1 MVTVPAVELTTA
13 LSMMGASCALLW
25 GRRIAQLTANK
36 VMRTTNAVSLRMIV
50 LSAAAVLLVGQR
62 PANLQAP
69 GEGSSRTTR
78 KSAETGHNVESSTSR
93 QATTGPS
100 HPAVGGGIGSG
111 LSA

>member
-13 LSMMGASCALLW
+13 FSMMGTSCALLW
-25 GRRIAQLTANK
+25 GRRMAQLTANK
-36 VMRTTNAVSLRMIV
+36 VMRTTNAVSFRTVV
-50 LSAAAVLLVGQR
+50 LSTAAVLLVGQQ
-62 PANLQAP
+62 PANLHAP
-69 GEGSSRTTR
+69 REGSSQTTR
-78 KSAETGHNVESSTSR
+78 KSAERGHNVESSTSR